1 MERHPADLQ
10 PRLPPRRAGPAR
22 LRAGRPQ
29 CGARAAAPRSPAKLL
44 DEGYA
49 LAASAF
55 KTNGW
60 DVLDAVAADEAL
72 HTFFVDKVG
81 KPDRVYV
88 WGDSLGGLITETL
101 AEKHPEWVSGAAP
114 LCGVLGGTNL
124 NLDIAL
130 DVAYA
135 VKTLIDPE
143 LKLTGFASND
153 EARRQ
158 LGGRLQGHHGRR
170 G

>member
-1 MERHPADLQ
+1 MTGAAYEIQLPKKWNGTLVIYNHGYRTAEPA
-10 PRLPPRRAGPAR
+10 PPDFAPVDKSAVPAGGAEV
-22 LRAGRPQ
+22 AG
-29 CGARAAAPRSPAKLL
+29 KLL

-55 KTNGW
+55 RTNGW

-88 WGDSLGGLITETL
+88 WGDSLGGLITETV

-114 LCGVLGGTNL
+114 LCGVLAEASELGCDGCL
-124 NLDIAL
+124 NLRLGAL
-130 DVAYA
+130 FVE
-135 VKTLIDPE
+135 IDQMS
-143 LKLTGFASND
+143 F
-153 EARRQ
+153 RRMS
-158 LGGRLQGHHGRR
+158 RFSK
-170 G
+170 